1 MRSYNYKKT
10 MNHPITLYK
19 LWRLNLN
26 FGLSLMRGILFAVI
40 FLTML
45 AFRNFFNSI
54 GSIMPGLTLVLYIGI
69 PFLLS
74 GFLHKQKYNGKKI
87 HRFLFD
93 FTNYFFSVYL
103 PKRKYANDQE
113 VLYSNIKQVTFE
125 DTIIR
130 RRGGDNGETK
140 DADQKRTR
148 QSYVDEI
155 G

>member
-19 LWRLNLN
+19 LGPLNMN
-26 FGLSLMRGILFAVI
+26 FGLSLVRGALFAAILLVMI
-40 FLTML
+40 

-54 GSIMPGLTLVLYIGI
+54 GSIMPGLTLVLYAGI
-69 PFLLS
+69 PWLLS
-74 GFLHKQKYNGKKI
+74 GFLVKQKYNGKKI

-93 FTNYFFSVYL
+93 FSNYFFIVYL
-103 PKRKYANDQE
+103 PKRRYANDQE

-130 RRGGDNGETK
+130 RKDGDDGEIK
-140 DADQKRTR
+140 DANQKRVR
-148 QSYVDEI
+148 QSYADQI

>member
-19 LWRLNLN
+19 LGPLNMN
-26 FGLSLMRGILFAVI
+26 FGLSLVRGALFAAI
-40 FLTML
+40 LLAMI
-45 AFRNFFNSI
+45 AFRKFFNSI
-54 GSIMPGLTLVLYIGI
+54 GSIMPGLTLVLYVGI
-69 PFLLS
+69 PWLLS
-74 GFLHKQKYNGKKI
+74 GFLVKQKYNGKKI

-93 FTNYFFSVYL
+93 FANYFFSVYL
-103 PKRKYANDQE
+103 PKRRYANDQE

-125 DTIIR
+125 DTIIHR
-130 RRGGDNGETK
+130 KDGDDGEIK

-148 QSYVDEI
+148 QSYVDQI